1 MFDPQNPYND
11 LPQITTLF
19 INTSSG
25 LAKLAEDTRVAI
37 EILKYAV
44 KTLPD
49 PNILLD
55 TLALQEARASSTVE
69 NIVTTNDDLYRGVVF
84 EDFTAEAKEVS
95 MYKEALFEGYN
106 RMLKKGVIAMSDIE
120 AINRPVNK
128 KQPGIRTNLPNFGDL
143 TRIANVNSSGETE
156 VIYTPPHGKELLQEL
171 LIDMLDF
178 IYDDDAYDLHP
189 LIKIALAHY
198 QFESIHPFRDGNGR
212 TGRILNILF
221 LCQKGY
227 LDAPVLYASSYIIKN
242 KHKYYELLRT
252 AKETETYE
260 QVVEY
265 MLTSFKETAERTLRI
280 VEEIRKLLDQYTS
293 RDFLE
298 KLTGQYEP
306 LKKTVEIVFK
316 KAYVHNAD
324 LTKGDLGLHRQ
335 TAAAYL
341 DQLVECG
348 LLSKEKVGRDNIYK
362 NIKLLELF
370 ENDSE
375 EAK

>member
-11 LPQITTLF
+11 LPQITTLS
-19 INTSSG
+19 IDTSSG

-106 RMLKKGVIAMSDIE
+106 RMLRKGVIAMSDIE

-227 LDAPVLYASSYIIKN
+227 LDTPVLYASSYIIKN

-316 KAYVHNAD
+316 KAYVRNAD

-375 EAK
+375 EVK

>member
-11 LPQITTLF
+11 LPQITTLS
-19 INTSSG
+19 IDTSSG

-84 EDFTAEAKEVS
+84 EDFTAAAKEVS

-227 LDAPVLYASSYIIKN
+227 LDTPVLYASSYIIKN

-316 KAYVHNAD
+316 KAYVRNAD

>member
-1 MFDPQNPYND
+1 MFDPQNPYKD

-19 INTSSG
+19 IDTSSG

-227 LDAPVLYASSYIIKN
+227 LDAPVLYASSYIIK
-242 KHKYYELLRT
+242 
-252 AKETETYE
+252 
-260 QVVEY
+260 
-265 MLTSFKETAERTLRI
+265 I
-280 VEEIRKLLDQYTS
+280 
-293 RDFLE
+293 
-298 KLTGQYEP
+298 
-306 LKKTVEIVFK
+306 
-316 KAYVHNAD
+316 
-324 LTKGDLGLHRQ
+324 
-335 TAAAYL
+335 
-341 DQLVECG
+341 
-348 LLSKEKVGRDNIYK
+348 NI
-362 NIKLLELF
+362 NIM
-370 ENDSE
+370 NC
-375 EAK
+375 

>member
-1 MFDPQNPYND
+1 MFDPQIPYND
-11 LPQITTLF
+11 LPQVTTLF
-19 INTSSG
+19 IDTSSG

-44 KTLPD
+44 KILPD

-55 TLALQEARASSTVE
+55 TLALQEARSSSTVE
-69 NIVTTNDDLYRGVVF
+69 NIITTNDDLYRGAMF
-84 EDFTAEAKEVS
+84 EDFTAEAREVS
-95 MYKEALFEGYN
+95 MYKAALLKGYN
-106 RMLKKGVIAMSDIE
+106 FVLEKGSISMSDIE
-120 AINRPVNK
+120 EINRPVNK
-128 KQPGIRTNLPNFGDL
+128 QAAGIRTNLPNFGVQTRL
-143 TRIANVNSSGETE
+143 TASESNE

-178 IYDDDAYDLHP
+178 IYDDDVYDLHP

-227 LDAPVLYASSYIIKN
+227 LDTPILYASSYIMKN
-242 KHKYYELLRT
+242 KLKYYELLRT
-252 AKETETYE
+252 TKETEIYE
-260 QVVEY
+260 PIVEY
-265 MLTSFKETAERTLRI
+265 MLTSFKETAERTLLI
-280 VEEIRKLLDQYTS
+280 VEGIRKLLDQYTN

-316 KAYVHNAD
+316 KAYIRNAD
-324 LTKGDLGLHRQ
+324 LIKGELGLHRQ

-348 LLSKEKVGRDNIYK
+348 LLTKEKVGRDNIYK
-362 NIKLLELF
+362 NIKLMELF
-370 ENDSE
+370 ENDGE
-375 EAK
+375 EVQ

>member
-11 LPQITTLF
+11 LPQITTLS
-19 INTSSG
+19 IDTSSG

-227 LDAPVLYASSYIIKN
+227 LDTPVLYASSYIIKN

-316 KAYVHNAD
+316 KAYVRNAD

-341 DQLVECG
+341 DQLVECA

>member
-1 MFDPQNPYND
+1 MFDPQKPYND
-11 LPQITTLF
+11 LPPITTAF
-19 INTSSG
+19 IDTTSG

-37 EILKYAV
+37 EILRYAV

-55 TLALQEARASSTVE
+55 TLALQEARTSSTVE
-69 NIVTTNDDLYRGVVF
+69 NIVTTNDDLYRGAIF
-84 EDFTAEAKEVS
+84 EDFTAEAREVS
-95 MYKEALFEGYN
+95 MYKAALLKGYN
-106 RMLKKGVIAMSDIE
+106 FVLEKGSISMSDIE
-120 AINRPVNK
+120 EINRLVNK
-128 KQPGIRTNLPNFGDL
+128 QPPGIRTNLPNFGVQTRL
-143 TRIANVNSSGETE
+143 TTSNPNEGIEI
-156 VIYTPPHGKELLQEL
+156 IYTPPHGKELLQEL

-178 IYDDDAYDLHP
+178 IYDDAYDLHP

-227 LDAPVLYASSYIIKN
+227 LDAPILYASSYIIKN

-260 QVVEY
+260 PIVEY

-324 LTKGDLGLHRQ
+324 LTKGELGLHRQ

-370 ENDSE
+370 DNDSE
-375 EAK
+375 EAQ